1 MSKIAAFTK
10 SPPPLNQLDE
20 WVKRGRSEVF
30 SVTTDLTPEL
40 AQELLNRNIDN
51 RPVAIDATGVRN
63 VAAYAAAMWRGEWQ
77 LNGSTIVVA
86 RTGELNDGQH
96 RCLACIEADVA
107 VPVTMVF
114 GVERETRTT
123 LDQGR
128 ARSPGDILAMIGET
142 NTNIMA
148 TYLQFRWMLDARR
161 SLQDRITQDE
171 LLAALKRFPHFHE
184 HHHTVGL
191 YAKRHRLSSGYIA
204 GAHGLCVEANP
215 AMAEA
220 FAEMVCTGVGIP
232 NVNSPA
238 ARLRRIYEDVR
249 AKEGRTTRTEHCALW
264 IKAFNN
270 FCRGRTGPL
279 NWRDKDKSEAFPQA
293 VRA

>member
-1 MSKIAAFTK
+1 MTALKLFSKEQPA
-10 SPPPLNQLDE
+10 SVLLEGWLQ
-20 WVKRGRSEVF
+20 RGRSEVF
-30 SVTTDLTPEL
+30 SVTTELTPAL
-40 AQELLNRNIDN
+40 ARLLLDRNADN
-51 RPVAIDATGVRN
+51 RPVAIDAAGVRN
-63 VAAYAAAMWRGEWQ
+63 VSSYAAAMWRGEWQ

-107 VPVTMVF
+107 VPVSIVF

-148 TYLQFRWMLDARR
+148 TYLQFRFMLDAGRPMN
-161 SLQDRITQDE
+161 DRVTQDE
-171 LLAALKRFPHFHE
+171 LLVALKKFPNFHE
-184 HHHTVGL
+184 HHHAITG
-191 YAKRHRLSSGYIA
+191 YAKRQRLSAGYIA
-204 GAHGLCVEANP
+204 GAHGLCVEANS
-215 AMAEA
+215 EA
-220 FAEMVCTGVGIP
+220 AARFAEMVCTGVGIP

-249 AKEGRTTRTEHCALW
+249 AKEVRTTRTEHAALW
-264 IKAFNN
+264 VKGFNN
-270 FCRGRTGPL
+270 FCRGRTGAL
-279 NWRDKDKSEAFPQA
+279 TWRDKDKGEAFPQA